1 MSIKLNKKV
10 VALTAGL
17 TVLSSSMVS
26 FAEEQPSVNNHQ
38 SISIQEQS
46 GTDQLQVSEE
56 QVLKSIE
63 ESFEGVDG
71 RGGGTVNNKKVD
83 SLQSSEGI
91 YEETGTLTVPHNSNR
106 TKRSLAFSAPTVSST
121 INGVP
126 FTEWIVPTG
135 NDNIRPQ
142 NHMIPKYIT
151 IHETDNKSVG
161 AGAKSHAQYLYNQ
174 AVGETDRAAS
184 WHFTVDDK
192 EIYQHLPLNENGWH
206 AGDGDGPGNRESIA
220 IEIAVNSDGDYNKAV
235 DNAKKLAAYLMKETG
250 VPLNNIVKHQ
260 KWSGKNCP
268 DMLINSGQWVPFVNG
283 IEGYYNKFYQPTDD
297 ITGGWYE
304 SAIRDLNRRGIMVG
318 EGNGI
323 FAPNRSVTRAEFA
336 QLISNSLSLPAG
348 DATFKDLNDV
358 NSTLRDG
365 IKRTASAGII
375 SGRGDGNFDP
385 NTPITREEAAV
396 IVNKALQYK
405 GINGPLVNLP
415 FADKGQ
421 IIYKEAVQRLY
432 GLGIV
437 TGMGDNLYVP
447 KGTTTRGETAA
458 FILNMLQVI
467 ETGNVQKGIG
477 TVEINGIGVNVRSG
491 AGSSYSVV
499 RKASKGEKATVYE
512 EKNGWL
518 RIGTGE
524 WVYNEPSYIVYTKD
538 KN

>member
-1 MSIKLNKKV
+1 MNKKV

-71 RGGGTVNNKKVD
+71 RGGGTINNKKVD

-260 KWSGKNCP
+260 KWGGKNCP

-415 FADKGQ
+415 FTDKGQ